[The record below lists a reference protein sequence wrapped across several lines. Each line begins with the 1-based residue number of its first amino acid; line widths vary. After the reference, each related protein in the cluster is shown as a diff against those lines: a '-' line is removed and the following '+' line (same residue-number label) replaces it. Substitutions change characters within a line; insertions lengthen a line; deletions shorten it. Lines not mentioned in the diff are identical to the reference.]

1 MDHIKDIR
9 YCGLRQ
15 SKTLRF
21 VSIVVLALVFPQHKY
36 NLRMTEYPMSV
47 LRLRRQFRAGVP
59 SRRVETRKWFAIYM
73 QVVGGF
79 CE

>member
-1 MDHIKDIR
+1 M
-9 YCGLRQ
+9 
-15 SKTLRF
+15 
-21 VSIVVLALVFPQHKY
+21 ALDSRRLCALSHLLFWGTSSLNAEY

-47 LRLRRQFRAGVP
+47 LRLRRQSRAGVP
-59 SRRVETRKWFAIYM
+59 SRQVETRKWFAISM